1 MIIKE
6 KYTKSAKLNNLSGAI
21 IFFANKKSEIRNINN
36 LLNHSQNSLLNRNL
50 KNNKKKKDIFSFDV
64 NYNQKII
71 IYSIKN
77 NKNSF
82 EKNGAKLYEFFKKE
96 NLYNIHI
103 FGDTIEAQN
112 NIKCLHELVHGMK
125 LKSYSFD
132 KYLTKKNSEII
143 NLNIISKKKN
153 RF

>member
-1 MIIKE
+1 MA
-6 KYTKSAKLNNLSGAI
+6 Y
-21 IFFANKKSEIRNINN
+21 
-36 LLNHSQNSLLNRNL
+36 LNHSQNNLLNKNL
-50 KNNKKKKDIFSFDV
+50 KNNKKKKEIFSFDI

-82 EKNGAKLYEFFKKE
+82 EKNGAKLYEFFKNE
-96 NLYNIHI
+96 SLNNIHI

-112 NIKCLHELVHGMK
+112 NIKYLHELVHGMK

-132 KYLTKKNSEII
+132 KYLTKKKSEII
-143 NLNIISKKKN
+143 NVNIISKKMKI
-153 RF
+153 